1 NGSAEGLVR
10 RGFESPDRRIVVQ
23 QRPGPSEKMSG
34 GESQMNDYS
43 SLAKTLSESLKLR
56 VPPVAVC
63 FTDKPP
69 ERVPASTQ
77 PAAAGCVFWERGAQN
92 AFVTSPADHSNC
104 VVGMYTHHM
113 PLATAAQQENLND
126 CLKVFGD
133 LGYVRPEDLANIPV
147 LKEEAKYVTY
157 APLATTPVPPA
168 AVLLFANSRQSLA
181 ITEAVQQ
188 VQPSVPPA
196 LSLGCCGARAYLNV
210 MTDDF
215 ALWAL
220 PAARIADYAARIQ
233 VLAKANQI
241 LTQFHQLRRADVEAG
256 KSPSIKESL
265 SRLQGG

>member
-1 NGSAEGLVR
+1 
-10 RGFESPDRRIVVQ
+10 
-23 QRPGPSEKMSG
+23 
-34 GESQMNDYS
+34 MNDYS
-43 SLAKTLSESLKLR
+43 SIAKTLSESLKLR

-69 ERVPASTQ
+69 EKVLATTQ
-77 PAAAGCVFWERGAQN
+77 PAAAGCVFWERGAQT

-113 PLATAAQQENLND
+113 PLTTAAQHENLDD

-133 LGYVRPEDLANIPV
+133 LGYLRSEDLANIPV
-147 LKEEAKYVTY
+147 LKQEAKYVTY

-188 VQPSVPPA
+188 VQPSVPA
-196 LSLGCCGARAYLNV
+196 LSLGCCGARAYLDV

-220 PAARIADYAARIQ
+220 PGERIADYAARIQ
-233 VLAKANQI
+233 VLAQANQI
-241 LTQFHQLRRADVEAG
+241 LTQFHQLRRADVETG

-265 SRLQGG
+265 ARLQGG

>member
-1 NGSAEGLVR
+1 
-10 RGFESPDRRIVVQ
+10 
-23 QRPGPSEKMSG
+23 
-34 GESQMNDYS
+34 MNDYS
-43 SLAKTLSESLKLR
+43 SIAKTLSECLKLR

-69 ERVPASTQ
+69 EKVPASTQ
-77 PAAAGCVFWERGAQN
+77 PAAAGCVFWERGAQT

-113 PLATAAQQENLND
+113 PLTTAAQHQNLDD

-133 LGYVRPEDLANIPV
+133 LGYVRSEDLANIPV
-147 LKEEAKYVTY
+147 LKQEAKYVTY

-168 AVLLFANSRQSLA
+168 AVLLFATSRQSLA

-196 LSLGCCGARAYLNV
+196 LGRPACAVIPQVVNTGAPALSLGCCGARAYLDV

-220 PAARIADYAARIQ
+220 PGERIADYAARIQ
-233 VLAKANQI
+233 VLAQANQI
-241 LTQFHQLRRADVEAG
+241 LTQFHQLRRADVETG

-265 SRLQGG
+265 ARLQGG